1 MSITI
6 NSNLAATKSSLNLK
20 RASDRLSKSLQR
32 LSSGNRIVTASDDAG
47 GLAVAMKLQSS
58 LRRATASMQNTQN
71 GKSFLQMQDS
81 VLTIAG
87 EIVDR
92 MAELKSFYNDISKND
107 LDRETYN
114 HEFHELQK
122 ELQSLKAQKFNGV
135 SLFATITPDR
145 NNLKIITSDDGLGE
159 HIEIGR
165 IGLFENFKSRYG
177 ADGVLNSGS
186 HGEYRQ
192 LVGNFTAD
200 GGILDANPGFATRDY
215 SVGEVVFKRGAT
227 PDESGYFMAVND
239 VVTGAKIEDTS
250 DVLSN
255 WIRVADVSGNGFSEA
270 YPDAQL
276 YNHNNLKFDSKGDAR
291 AYLKGDILKVQAHW
305 NDPNSFV
312 YIRALADV
320 PRGVTLNKIL
330 LEGMG
335 EGKYFEFVGSNSQM
349 SADLSSNKPT
359 TNYVRPNKEHE
370 TPETMVSMN
379 TTLLRNMFASNAGNS
394 YTPTFAQVG
403 ENENAS
409 IYTPTTNWGIKEWN
423 NGSFEYGDIVY
434 DSSAADGSPSFLY
447 SVNQNVKGQ
456 YLGAAY
462 NDGVF
467 VQSEGKWFQAVGE
480 VPANFKPDADAI
492 TDPDDLVDDGSAN
505 YKEGDIVISGNKRYI
520 ATSKLT
526 GIEVVDVNT
535 QLPTTKKLSEGDVI
549 KIGIGYE
556 KINANFTDTI
566 TSSDDAAFNLAALAA
581 NGDIFYDAN
590 ASAYKVA
597 SVDAVNGN
605 DTSVNATIAQIKTFI
620 TSRTAD
626 VNGGIEDVS
635 TAVVGAG
642 GGSGIDLTIDG
653 TSDLWAS
660 WNEFSQDPADANYIL
675 SSADFASDVTSNY
688 SDLGND
694 DYWTKT
700 HFGALVGKTIGTD
713 YSRGDNIYYQGK
725 HYVYV
730 SHLDSSDPVFTAG
743 SGQSGVTG
751 FEQLLMQG
759 AVVELSM
766 HVDTI
771 GGGGS
776 PNLAEGVYYRPNQDL
791 EFIDRL
797 PDTGV
802 VRTNSIE
809 RRTDPT
815 LNADGIYNT
824 SDDIFYGG
832 LNPGNDGI
840 YGTMDD
846 FYTTTAFSQVAKQG
860 GHVDADA
867 DNNKDLMDTSNS
879 LGDFSVADFVDFIQT
894 IANFRAVNGG
904 TMSRLDYATRMLEEN
919 QINLESAH
927 GRIMDADIATEAAR
941 MAQQNVLMQ
950 AGAAMVSQANQMN
963 QIVLQLLQ

>member
-32 LSSGNRIVTASDDAG
+32 LSSGNRIINASDDAG

-81 VLTIAG
+81 VLAVAG

-122 ELQSLKAQKFNGV
+122 ELQSLRSQKFNGV
-135 SLFATITPDR
+135 SLFASVTPDK

-165 IGLFENFKSRYG
+165 IGLFENLKSKFG

-192 LVGNFTAD
+192 LVGEFSTD
-200 GGILDANPGFATRDY
+200 GGILDANPGFATRNY
-215 SVGEVVFKRGAT
+215 STGQVVFRRGPT
-227 PDESGYFMAVND
+227 PDDSGYFMAVKD
-239 VVTGAKIEDTS
+239 VVSGAKIEDTG
-250 DVLSN
+250 DVMSN
-255 WIRVADVSGNGFSEA
+255 WIRVADVNGAGFSEA
-270 YPDAQL
+270 YPDAPS
-276 YNHNNLKFDSKGDAR
+276 YNHNNLKFDSRGDAK

-305 NDPNSFV
+305 NDPNSAV
-312 YIRALADV
+312 YIKALADV
-320 PRGVTLNKIL
+320 PRGITLNKIL

-335 EGKYFEFVGSNSQM
+335 DGKYFEFVGSNSP
-349 SADLSSNKPT
+349 LSSDTSVIKPT
-359 TNYVRPNKEHE
+359 TSYVRPNKNHE
-370 TPETMVSMN
+370 TPEEMVSGN
-379 TTLLRNMFASNAGNS
+379 TSLLRSMVSLNAGNS

-403 ENENAS
+403 SGETAS
-409 IYTPTTNWGIKEWN
+409 IYTPTTNWGIKQWN
-423 NGSFEYGDIVY
+423 NGEFSYGDLVY
-434 DSSAADGSPSFLY
+434 NSDAADGSTEFLY
-447 SVNQNVKGQ
+447 SISQDVLGQ
-456 YLGAAY
+456 YLGSSY
-462 NDGVF
+462 DNGKF
-467 VQSEGKWFQAVGE
+467 VQSDGKWFQAVGDIPE
-480 VPANFKPDADAI
+480 SFKPDAAPISDAA
-492 TDPDDLVDDGSAN
+492 DFNLANN
-505 YKEGDIVISGNKRYI
+505 YKSGDIVIHDDGTTKTRYV
-520 ATSKLT
+520 ATEKLT
-526 GIEVVDVNT
+526 GLEVVDVNSS
-535 QLPTTKKLSEGDVI
+535 LPVADKLKEGDLI
-549 KIGIGYE
+549 RFSSTNSWE
-556 KINANFTDTI
+556 AI
-566 TSSDDAAFNLAALAA
+566 TSDFTNNIPSTDDTGFDIATFVA
-581 NGDIFYDAN
+581 GDVYYDAN
-590 ASAYKVA
+590 SQTYKT
-597 SVDAVNGN
+597 SDGTVN
-605 DTSVNATIAQIKTFI
+605 TSNHT
-620 TSRTAD
+620 
-626 VNGGIEDVS
+626 VS
-635 TAVVGAG
+635 TISEIQAHISAATTGGALNG
-642 GGSGIDLTIDG
+642 
-653 TSDLWAS
+653 
-660 WNEFSQDPADANYIL
+660 FQ
-675 SSADFASDVTSNY
+675 DVTSSVNLGAAGSHSEY
-688 SDLGND
+688 WAKWEEITDPINNTSFASGVTSSFADLDNE

-700 HFGALVGKTIGTD
+700 HFGALAGKTIGTD
-713 YSRGDNIYYQGK
+713 YTRGDNIYHQGK

-743 SGQSGVTG
+743 SGQDGVTG
-751 FEQLLMQG
+751 FDQLVMQG

-776 PNLAEGVYYRPNQDL
+776 PDLAEGVYYRPNQDL

-797 PDTGV
+797 PDSGV

-824 SDDIFYGG
+824 SDDLFYGG

-846 FYTTTAFSQVAKQG
+846 YYTTTAFSEVAKQG
-860 GHVDADA
+860 GHVDSDA
-867 DNNKDLMDTSNS
+867 DNNKDLLDTTNG
-879 LGDFSVADFVDFIQT
+879 LGDFSVADFVDYIQT

-919 QINLESAH
+919 RINLESAH
-927 GRIMDADIATEAAR
+927 GRIMDADIATEAAK